1 MRWPARKCPSC
12 ASPSAGAAEVA
23 AKNFGPVGI
32 IDIGSNSVR
41 FVAYGGTARVPSH
54 LFNEKVSP
62 ALGRG
67 IERDGKLD
75 EASMAR
81 ALAALARF
89 HQLGRNMGLKTIHT
103 VATAAVREASNGAAF
118 LKHVAAIGLKP
129 RLLPGEEEAELS
141 GLGVISAL
149 PDARGV
155 VADLGGGSLEL
166 IQVDGGRLGEGL
178 SLPIGVLRVGDQ
190 PSPKAIAATIREG
203 IKGTPLKASLKD
215 STLHLVGGSFRAL
228 ARLDLHETGH
238 PLPIVH
244 GHKLTPE
251 RVAVLERIIGS
262 TSPAELK
269 ERTGLS
275 LIRVSAMPAATVI
288 LDSLIDVFAPAEV
301 IVSSFGLREGL
312 LYRELD
318 AASRAQDPLIAAALE
333 VGDRLGRFG
342 DHGATIDAWIDPL
355 FPDDDP
361 PARRLRLAACLM
373 SDFAWNAH
381 PDFRAERAVDLAL
394 HGNWVGIDAHGRA
407 VLGRTLCAAFG
418 GDRGFD
424 RRVAALLDQR
434 EEERCAAWGRAI
446 RLAQRLSGGTEATL
460 RHSAMAPVGD
470 RLVLEIPKR
479 HAALLG
485 EAVEQRLRQLAKAL
499 GKTAEIAI
507 R

>member
-1 MRWPARKCPSC
+1 M
-12 ASPSAGAAEVA
+12 A
-23 AKNFGPVGI
+23 AKIFGPVGI

-62 ALGRG
+62 ALGSG
-67 IERDGKLD
+67 IAEDGKLD
-75 EASMAR
+75 EDSMTR
-81 ALAALARF
+81 ALFALARF
-89 HQLGRNMGLKTIHT
+89 HQLGRDMGLKTIHT

-118 LKHVAAIGLKP
+118 LKQVGAIGLKP

-141 GLGVISAL
+141 GLGVISAM

-166 IQVDGGRLGEGL
+166 IQVECGKLGDGL
-178 SLPIGVLRVGDQ
+178 SLPIGVLRVGEA
-190 PSPKAIAATIREG
+190 PSRKRIAETIRQG
-203 IKGTPLKASLKD
+203 VKGTPLKGSLKE

-228 ARLDLHETGH
+228 ARLDLHETEH

-244 GHKLTPE
+244 GHKLSRE
-251 RVAVLERIIGS
+251 RVDALERIIAT

-275 LIRVSAMPAATVI
+275 MVRVGAMPAATVI
-288 LDSLIDVFAPAEV
+288 LDSLIDVFAPGEV
-301 IVSSFGLREGL
+301 IVSSFGIREGL

-318 AASRAQDPLIAAALE
+318 TATRAQDPLIAAALE

-342 DHGATIDAWIDPL
+342 DHGTTIDAWIDPL

-373 SDFAWNAH
+373 GDFAWNAH

-424 RRVAALLDQR
+424 TKVAALLDQR

-460 RHSAMAPVGD
+460 RRTSIALVGE
-470 RLVLEIPKR
+470 RLLLTVPKL
-479 HAALLG
+479 HAALVG
-485 EAVEQRLRQLAKAL
+485 EAVEQRLKQLAKAL
-499 GKTAEIAI
+499 GRTGDVVVA
-507 R
+507 

>member
-1 MRWPARKCPSC
+1 MRLAARKSPSC
-12 ASPSAGAAEVA
+12 AWSSAGAAELA
-23 AKNFGPVGI
+23 AKRFGPVGI

-62 ALGRG
+62 ELGRG
-67 IERDGKLD
+67 IEQDGTLD
-75 EASMAR
+75 ADSAAR
-81 ALAALARF
+81 ALKAIARF
-89 HQLGRNMGLKTIHT
+89 HQLGRDMGLGKIHT

-118 LKHVAAIGLKP
+118 LKQVAAIGLKP

-141 GLGVISAL
+141 GYGVLSAI
-149 PDARGV
+149 PEADGV

-166 IQVDGGRLGEGL
+166 IPVAGGKLGAGV
-178 SLPIGVLRVGDQ
+178 SLPLGVLRVGDR
-190 PSPKAIAATIREG
+190 PGRRALSAAIRAG
-203 IKGTPLKASLKD
+203 IKGSRLDRSLKD
-215 STLHLVGGSFRAL
+215 RSLYLVGGSFRAL
-228 ARLDLHETGH
+228 ARLDLSETSH

-244 GHKLTPE
+244 GHRLT
-251 RVAVLERIIGS
+251 AERIAALESVIATG
-262 TSPAELK
+262 TIPELK
-269 ERTGLS
+269 DRTGLS
-275 LIRVSAMPAATVI
+275 TSRISALPAATVI
-288 LDSLIDVFAPAEV
+288 LDALSDVLMPGDV
-301 IVSSFGLREGL
+301 LVSSFGLREGL

-318 AASRAQDPLIAAALE
+318 AATRATDPLIAAALE

-361 PARRLRLAACLM
+361 AARRLRLAACLM

-418 GDRGFD
+418 GDKGFD
-424 RRVAALLDQR
+424 KKIAALLDSR
-434 EEERCAAWGRAI
+434 EEARCAAWGKAI

-460 RHSAMAPVGD
+460 ARTSVRFDGGRIML
-470 RLVLEIPKR
+470 RIPRR
-479 HAALLG
+479 HAALIG
-485 EAVEQRLRQLAKAL
+485 ETVEARLRQLGKAL
-499 GKTAEIAI
+499 GSPAEVVLA
-507 R
+507 

>member
-1 MRWPARKCPSC
+1 
-12 ASPSAGAAEVA
+12 VA
-23 AKNFGPVGI
+23 AKTFGPVGI

-67 IERDGKLD
+67 IELDGKLD
-75 EASMAR
+75 EASSAR
-81 ALAALARF
+81 ALAAIARF
-89 HQLGRNMGLKTIHT
+89 HQLAKDMGLRTVHT

-118 LKHVAAIGLKP
+118 LKLVAAIGLKP
-129 RLLPGEEEAELS
+129 RLLPGDEEAELS
-141 GLGVISAL
+141 GMGVISAM
-149 PDARGV
+149 PEARGV

-166 IQVDGGRLGEGL
+166 IQVEDGKLGEGL
-178 SLPIGVLRVGDQ
+178 SLPIGVLRLGGA
-190 PSPKAIAATIREG
+190 PSRKAIAATIRKG
-203 IKGTPLKASLKD
+203 VKGTALEGSLRN

-228 ARLDLHETGH
+228 ARLDLHEVDH

-244 GHKLTPE
+244 GHKLTDE
-251 RVAVLERIIGS
+251 RVGVLERIIET

-275 LIRVSAMPAATVI
+275 SNRVGALPAAIVI
-288 LDSLIDVFAPAEV
+288 LDAMIDVFAPGEV

-318 AASRAQDPLIAAALE
+318 STTRAQDPLIAAALE

-418 GDRGFD
+418 GDRGFNPK
-424 RRVAALLDQR
+424 VAALLDSR

-460 RHSAMAPVGD
+460 RRTSIALGENA
-470 RLVLEIPKR
+470 VLLDVPKR
-479 HAALLG
+479 HAELVG
-485 EAVEQRLRQLAKAL
+485 EAVEQRLKQLGKAL
-499 GKTAEIAI
+499 GRSAEVEVS
-507 R
+507 

>member
-1 MRWPARKCPSC
+1 MPAKS
-12 ASPSAGAAEVA
+12 
-23 AKNFGPVGI
+23 FGPVGI

-54 LFNEKVSP
+54 LFNEKVSA

-67 IERDGKLD
+67 IERDGMLD
-75 EASMAR
+75 PDSSAR
-81 ALAALARF
+81 ALAAIARY
-89 HQLGRNMGLKTIHT
+89 HQLGKDMGLRTLHT

-118 LKHVAAIGLKP
+118 LKQVTQLGLKP
-129 RLLPGEEEAELS
+129 RILPGEEEAQLAGMGVLS
-141 GLGVISAL
+141 AM

-166 IQVDGGRLGEGL
+166 IQIEGGKTGAGV
-178 SLPIGVLRVGDQ
+178 SLPLGVLRLGSAPDR
-190 PSPKAIAATIREG
+190 KKIAALISDG
-203 IKGTPLKASLKD
+203 IKGTALDASLRK
-215 STLHLVGGSFRAL
+215 SALHLVGGSFRAL
-228 ARLDLHETGH
+228 ARLDLHEVNH

-244 GHKLTPE
+244 GHRLTE
-251 RVAVLERIIGS
+251 ARVAELEQIIA
-262 TSPAELK
+262 TTTPAELK
-269 ERTGLS
+269 ERSGLNS
-275 LIRVSAMPAATVI
+275 NRLGALPAATVI
-288 LDSLIDVFAPAEV
+288 LDALIDVFAPGEV

-318 AASRAQDPLIAAALE
+318 SAVRAQDPLIAAALE

-342 DHGATIDAWIDPL
+342 DHGATIDAWLDPL

-418 GDRGFD
+418 GDKGFD
-424 RRVAALLDQR
+424 PKVAALLDSR
-434 EEERCAAWGRAI
+434 EEERCAAWGKAV

-460 RHSAMAPVGD
+460 GRTSID
-470 RLVLEIPKR
+470 LIDDKIVLDVPSR
-479 HAALLG
+479 HAALAG
-485 EAVEQRLRQLAKAL
+485 EAVEQRLKQLAKAL
-499 GKTAEIAI
+499 GRAAEIVI
-507 R
+507 V

>member
-1 MRWPARKCPSC
+1 MPAKS
-12 ASPSAGAAEVA
+12 
-23 AKNFGPVGI
+23 FGPVGI

-41 FVAYGGTARVPSH
+41 FVAYGGAARVPSH
-54 LFNEKVSP
+54 LFNEKVTA

-75 EASMAR
+75 EESSAR
-81 ALAALARF
+81 ALAAIARY
-89 HQLGRNMGLKTIHT
+89 HQLGREMRLRTLHT

-118 LKHVAAIGLKP
+118 LKQVAAIGLKP
-129 RLLPGEEEAELS
+129 RILPGEEEAQLAGMGVLS
-141 GLGVISAL
+141 AM

-166 IQVDGGRLGEGL
+166 IQVDGGKLGAGL
-178 SLPIGVLRVGDQ
+178 SLPLGVLRVGD
-190 PSPKAIAATIREG
+190 SPNRKKIAAAIRKEM
-203 IKGTPLKASLKD
+203 KGTALDASLA
-215 STLHLVGGSFRAL
+215 SSSLHLVGGSFRAL
-228 ARLDLHETGH
+228 ARLDLHEVDH

-251 RVAVLERIIGS
+251 RVVALERIIA
-262 TSPAELK
+262 TTTLAELK
-269 ERTGLS
+269 ERSGLS
-275 LIRVSAMPAATVI
+275 SSRVNALPAATVI
-288 LDSLIDVFAPAEV
+288 LDALIDVFAPGEV
-301 IVSSFGLREGL
+301 IFSSFGLREGL

-318 AASRAQDPLIAAALE
+318 AATRAQDPLIAAALE

-407 VLGRTLCAAFG
+407 VLGRTLSAAFG
-418 GDRGFD
+418 GDKGFD
-424 RRVAALLDQR
+424 GRVAALLDAR

-446 RLAQRLSGGTEATL
+446 RLAQRVSGGTEALSRTSIAL
-460 RHSAMAPVGD
+460 KGETI
-470 RLVLEIPKR
+470 VLDVPTR
-479 HAALLG
+479 HAALVG
-485 EAVEQRLRQLAKAL
+485 EAVEQRLRQL
-499 GKTAEIAI
+499 GKTLGRSVEVAI
-507 R
+507 S